1 MKKALTIIAILFCL
15 QSFAQVKIVKDTV
28 VINSV
33 SGLNWIKIDGEIY
46 QIKKMVAIQKFEVL
60 PSRNL
65 EWGPDTVMSINPRW
79 YSLPQNNLDSGW
91 RWGNDTILHLP
102 IFGNSLPPIG
112 ATFLNSINDKS
123 GNMQCDHKLCSHAI
137 GIYDL
142 KSSIQSSNTPL
153 QFDTKGNIIKQ

>member
-1 MKKALTIIAILFCL
+1 MKKALTFISVLFCL
-15 QSFAQVKIVKDTV
+15 QSFAQVKVVKDTV

-65 EWGPDTVMSINPRW
+65 EWGPDTVMTINPRW

-91 RWGNDTILHLP
+91 RWGNDTIPARWYNLTP
-102 IFGNSLPPIG
+102 NG
-112 ATFLNSINDKS
+112 ATFTNSNNDIINIGKKV
-123 GNMQCDHKLCSHAI
+123 GKLYI
-137 GIYDL
+137 PD
-142 KSSIQSSNTPL
+142 
-153 QFDTKGNIIKQ
+153 FDTKGNIIKQ